1 MYIHTIL
8 FASAATLTPSST
20 FSFQAMKFVQ
30 PASSQDLLWVAG
42 HSSLTSSTRPAR
54 WDMSDTLTCIHCGYT
69 PNAVVP
75 KARSPEKE
83 GL

>member
-30 PASSQDLLWVAG
+30 PACSQDLLWVAG
-42 HSSLTSSTRPAR
+42 HPSLTSSTRPAWLR
-54 WDMSDTLTCIHCGYT
+54 YVIHSDMHPISETLQLH
-69 PNAVVP
+69 
-75 KARSPEKE
+75 
-83 GL
+83 